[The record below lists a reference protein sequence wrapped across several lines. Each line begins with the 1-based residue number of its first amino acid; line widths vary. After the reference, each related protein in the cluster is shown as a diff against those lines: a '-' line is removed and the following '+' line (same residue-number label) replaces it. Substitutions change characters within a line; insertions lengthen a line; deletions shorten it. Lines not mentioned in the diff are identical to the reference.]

1 MKVKISN
8 HNKEKYEIN
17 ETLRVVKIEVS
28 IAHVAY
34 NEIVKAQRVLEDKK
48 KQRKKKKIVVS
59 SDSEDLSDFSI
70 DEELDSKNSRSKFKR
85 HSLKHSDFSIF
96 FEHKNFNT
104 FEYIRYDI

>member
-17 ETLRVVKIEVS
+17 ETLRVVRIEVS
-28 IAHVAY
+28 IAHVAC

-48 KQRKKKKIVVS
+48 KQRKKKKIAAS
-59 SDSEDLSDFSI
+59 SDSEDFSNFSI

-85 HSLKHSDFSIF
+85 LSFKHIDSSIF
-96 FEHKNFNT
+96 FEHKNLNT
-104 FEYIRYDI
+104 LEYIRYDI